1 MLLAGTIESMS
12 HAFNMRANPSADM
25 IDIFLPPG
33 EYCVGGV
40 GHRQIL
46 FDIRNGD
53 LWSRQIVPIFA

>member
-1 MLLAGTIESMS
+1 MS

-33 EYCVGGV
+33 EYCVGDV

-53 LWSRQIVPIFA
+53 LWSRQIAPVFA